1 MNRGRFNFGI
11 WVLFAAFVLG
21 AAKPPKDAD
30 QIRDR
35 RLAYT
40 AVIMA
45 RQSSAMREFLAE
57 DMVQLSSNG
66 QSIIGRDAVIQSY
79 ADTEFRN
86 PRFIVYERTPDTIV
100 ISENRRF
107 AAERGHWRGRF
118 RQPDGTITGNSGLYQ
133 AGWIKRDGAWMIRTE
148 SYVRLHCSGENE
160 CPK

>member
-107 AAERGHWRGRF
+107 ASERGHWRGRF

-133 AGWIKRDGAWMIRTE
+133 AGWIKRDSTWMIRTE
-148 SYVRLHCSGENE
+148 SYVRLHCSDENE